1 MNKAQVTK
9 HLLNKTFLTNT
20 FSTTVEQPTSP
31 LNRAEPGG
39 STLQDAATRCRLREQ
54 TCCFKMTF
62 FYIFR
67 IYFNEFQR
75 ASFFKKENRDFL
87 F

>member
-9 HLLNKTFLTNT
+9 HLLNKTFLTET

-62 FYIFR
+62 FFFLHSGFILM
-67 IYFNEFQR
+67 
-75 ASFFKKENRDFL
+75 SFKELL